1 MSESEEAFESADED
15 VDESK
20 PKKRGRTTSEKLSD
34 IKETESPVRDCKG
47 KGDGP
52 SPEVADAADTVQT
65 TQNDGAIEKGT
76 TAAADSDVK
85 TSSEPNKDAA
95 ETPPA
100 KEMGVLER
108 LAQVASRDDK
118 MSESEEAFE
127 SADEDVD
134 ESKPKKRGRTTSE
147 KLSDIKET
155 ESPVRDCKGKGDGPS
170 PEVADAADTVQT
182 TQNDGAIE
190 KGTTAAADSDVK
202 TSSEPNKD
210 AAETPPAKEM
220 GVLERLAQV
229 ASRDDKSSPINWG
242 FGKWGSSIL
251 STAATSVSTFTNQVS
266 QGIGTVIETVE
277 STLGAPNPEELAQE
291 LEATKIE
298 AQADDSSGQVA
309 SDTDQ
314 SKAGQTEEKHDSPG
328 VGGGIFSGVTAI
340 TKAIEA
346 TGSKVLSGGLDTLG
360 DDRQEDHGHPDL
372 KETPVLREAK
382 MKAEKEAEE
391 RKAEEAEEVVNY
403 SKLFDEHQGLVHL
416 EALEMLCGERKTAVQ
431 QKLMEAGEE
440 ERAELNA
447 LLEKIKKTCESL
459 PATDDTPGD
468 IASFTKTDLE
478 VREWLRDCTERQEK
492 GEKVDAKE
500 IYRRGI
506 ETLAEMTAK
515 TMELYHKV
523 AELLLV
529 KSSPDRT
536 PMHYATQLT
545 GLTAVLCTEV
555 AILSAQCGRCLNTA
569 ADDSEDPDSVTPL
582 ITNIYLEASNSNTY
596 IQDGF
601 QLLVPILQLLAVQ
614 QKLD

>member
-15 VDESK
+15 LEELK
-20 PKKRGRTTSEKLSD
+20 GKKRGRTTSEKLGK
-34 IKETESPVRDCKG
+34 IKETESPVRDSNDR
-47 KGDGP
+47 GDGLCTDAASGSKDLTGATDDGAAEKSSAAEGDSDAKTEP
-52 SPEVADAADTVQT
+52 KKDAADAT
-65 TQNDGAIEKGT
+65 
-76 TAAADSDVK
+76 
-85 TSSEPNKDAA
+85 
-95 ETPPA
+95 ETPVKE
-100 KEMGVLER
+100 KEMSVLER
-108 LAQVASRDDK
+108 LAHAASRD
-118 MSESEEAFE
+118 E
-127 SADEDVD
+127 
-134 ESKPKKRGRTTSE
+134 G
-147 KLSDIKET
+147 
-155 ESPVRDCKGKGDGPS
+155 
-170 PEVADAADTVQT
+170 
-182 TQNDGAIE
+182 
-190 KGTTAAADSDVK
+190 
-202 TSSEPNKD
+202 SS
-210 AAETPPAKEM
+210 
-220 GVLERLAQV
+220 
-229 ASRDDKSSPINWG
+229 INWG

-277 STLGAPNPEELAQE
+277 STLGAPSPEELAQE
-291 LEATKIE
+291 EKASVE
-298 AQADDSSGQVA
+298 PDSGQGA
-309 SDTDQ
+309 SDGDA
-314 SKAGQTEEKHDSPG
+314 SKAAPSEDKPDGSG
-328 VGGGIFSGVTAI
+328 VGGILSGVTAF

-346 TGSKVLSGGLDTLG
+346 TGSKVLSGGLDTLEMIGKKTMDILTEG
-360 DDRQEDHGHPDL
+360 DPGLRKKRAMFEGKSSL
-372 KETPVLREAK
+372 SEVLREAK

-391 RKAEEAEEVVNY
+391 RRAEEAEDSVNY

-431 QKLMEAGEE
+431 QKLMEAGEQE
-440 ERAELNA
+440 KAELTA
-447 LLEKIKKTCESL
+447 LLDKIKRTCESL
-459 PATDDTPGD
+459 PAADDTPDDELEQDFEKLVTSHLSEIGLNL
-468 IASFTKTDLE
+468 KGEKLKETDLG
-478 VREWLRDCTERQEK
+478 VREWLRDCVARQEK

-529 KSSPDRT
+529 KTSPDRT

-614 QKLD
+614 QRLG

>member
-20 PKKRGRTTSEKLSD
+20 PKKRGRTTSEKLSE

-47 KGDGP
+47 KGDG
-52 SPEVADAADTVQT
+52 SFPEVGDSA
-65 TQNDGAIEKGT
+65 QNDGASDER
-76 TAAADSDVK
+76 TAAAADTDVRAG
-85 TSSEPNKDAA
+85 SEPKSKDDAA

-108 LAQVASRDDK
+108 LAQVASRD
-118 MSESEEAFE
+118 E
-127 SADEDVD
+127 
-134 ESKPKKRGRTTSE
+134 
-147 KLSDIKET
+147 
-155 ESPVRDCKGKGDGPS
+155 
-170 PEVADAADTVQT
+170 
-182 TQNDGAIE
+182 
-190 KGTTAAADSDVK
+190 
-202 TSSEPNKD
+202 
-210 AAETPPAKEM
+210 
-220 GVLERLAQV
+220 
-229 ASRDDKSSPINWG
+229 KSSPINWG

-291 LEATKIE
+291 LESAKLETQPD
-298 AQADDSSGQVA
+298 ASLGQVT

-328 VGGGIFSGVTAI
+328 VGGILSGVTAF

-346 TGSKVLSGGLDTLG
+346 TGSKVLSGGLDTLEMIGKKTMDILTEG
-360 DDRQEDHGHPDL
+360 DPGLRKKRGVFEGKTSLSEVALLADRSC
-372 KETPVLREAK
+372 T
-382 MKAEKEAEE
+382 AEQLLQAEE
-391 RKAEEAEEVVNY
+391 ILNFAYV
-403 SKLFDEHQGLVHL
+403 FEHAGLVHL

-447 LLEKIKKTCESL
+447 LLEKIKRTCESL
-459 PATDDTPGD
+459 PATDDTPDDELEQEFEKLVTGHLSEIGLNLRGEKLKETD
-468 IASFTKTDLE
+468 IE

-569 ADDSEDPDSVTPL
+569 AVSPENGPTVEVFDRHGT
-582 ITNIYLEASNSNTY
+582 
-596 IQDGF
+596 DGKD
-601 QLLVPILQLLAVQ
+601 IS
-614 QKLD
+614 LD

>member
-15 VDESK
+15 VEELK
-20 PKKRGRTTSEKLSD
+20 GKKRGRTTSEKLGK
-34 IKETESPVRDCKG
+34 IKETESPVRDSKDR
-47 KGDGP
+47 GDGLA
-52 SPEVADAADTVQT
+52 SEATSGTKGAAD
-65 TQNDGAIEKGT
+65 DGVTEKSS
-76 TAAADSDVK
+76 AAEGDTDAK
-85 TSSEPNKDAA
+85 AEPKKDAA
-95 ETPPA
+95 ETPA
-100 KEMGVLER
+100 KEKEMGVLER
-108 LAQVASRDDK
+108 LAHAASRD
-118 MSESEEAFE
+118 EG
-127 SADEDVD
+127 SA
-134 ESKPKKRGRTTSE
+134 
-147 KLSDIKET
+147 
-155 ESPVRDCKGKGDGPS
+155 
-170 PEVADAADTVQT
+170 
-182 TQNDGAIE
+182 
-190 KGTTAAADSDVK
+190 
-202 TSSEPNKD
+202 
-210 AAETPPAKEM
+210 M
-220 GVLERLAQV
+220 
-229 ASRDDKSSPINWG
+229 NWG

-277 STLGAPNPEELAQE
+277 STLGAPSPEELAQE
-291 LEATKIE
+291 DKASSVEPDSGPAASDADASKAA
-298 AQADDSSGQVA
+298 AQSEDKPDSSG
-309 SDTDQ
+309 
-314 SKAGQTEEKHDSPG
+314 
-328 VGGGIFSGVTAI
+328 VGGILSGVTAF

-346 TGSKVLSGGLDTLG
+346 TGSKVLSGGLDTLEMIGKKTMDILTEG
-360 DDRQEDHGHPDL
+360 DPGLRKKRAMFEGKASL
-372 KETPVLREAK
+372 SEVLREAK
-382 MKAEKEAEE
+382 LKAEKEAEE
-391 RKAEEAEEVVNY
+391 RRAEEAEDSVNY

-431 QKLMEAGEE
+431 QKLMEAGEQE
-440 ERAELNA
+440 KAELTV
-447 LLEKIKKTCESL
+447 LLDKIKRTCESL
-459 PATDDTPGD
+459 PAADDTPDDELEQDFEKLVTSHLSEIGLNL
-468 IASFTKTDLE
+468 KGEKLKETDLG
-478 VREWLRDCTERQEK
+478 VREWLRECVARQEK

-529 KSSPDRT
+529 KTSPDRT

-614 QKLD
+614 QRLG

>member
-1 MSESEEAFESADED
+1 MTEAL
-15 VDESK
+15 
-20 PKKRGRTTSEKLSD
+20 TQT
-34 IKETESPVRDCKG
+34 KG
-47 KGDGP
+47 
-52 SPEVADAADTVQT
+52 
-65 TQNDGAIEKGT
+65 
-76 TAAADSDVK
+76 
-85 TSSEPNKDAA
+85 
-95 ETPPA
+95 
-100 KEMGVLER
+100 
-108 LAQVASRDDK
+108 K

-147 KLSDIKET
+147 KLSDIKEN
-155 ESPVRDCKGKGDGPS
+155 ESPVRDCKGKGDGPP
-170 PEVADAADTVQT
+170 PEVAGAAHITSD
-182 TQNDGAIE
+182 DGAGDEQIA
-190 KGTTAAADSDVK
+190 AAADSNVK
-202 TSSEPNKD
+202 AGSEPKKDD
-210 AAETPPAKEM
+210 AAETPPAKEKEM
-220 GVLERLAQV
+220 GVLERLAQA

-291 LEATKIE
+291 LETAKIE
-298 AQADDSSGQVA
+298 THPDAASGQA
-309 SDTDQ
+309 TSDTDQ
-314 SKAGQTEEKHDSPG
+314 SKAGQTEERHDSPG
-328 VGGGIFSGVTAI
+328 VGGIFSGVTAI

-346 TGSKVLSGGLDTLG
+346 TGSKVLSGGLDTLEMIGKKTMDILTEG
-360 DDRQEDHGHPDL
+360 DPGLRKKRGMFEGKASL
-372 KETPVLREAK
+372 SEVLREAK

-391 RKAEEAEEVVNY
+391 RKAEEAEEVINY

-440 ERAELNA
+440 EKAELNV
-447 LLEKIKKTCESL
+447 LLEKIKRTCESL
-459 PATDDTPGD
+459 PATDDTPDDELEQEFEKLLTGHLSE
-468 IASFTKTDLE
+468 IGLNLRGEKLKETDLE
-478 VREWLRDCTERQEK
+478 VREWLRDCMARQEK

-500 IYRRGI
+500 VYRRGI
-506 ETLAEMTAK
+506 ETMAEMTAK

-529 KSSPDRT
+529 KTSPDRT

-555 AILSAQCGRCLNTA
+555 AILSARCGRCLNTA

>member
-65 TQNDGAIEKGT
+65 TQNDGSIGKGT

-85 TSSEPNKDAA
+85 TSSEPNKD
-95 ETPPA
+95 
-100 KEMGVLER
+100 
-108 LAQVASRDDK
+108 
-118 MSESEEAFE
+118 
-127 SADEDVD
+127 
-134 ESKPKKRGRTTSE
+134 
-147 KLSDIKET
+147 
-155 ESPVRDCKGKGDGPS
+155 
-170 PEVADAADTVQT
+170 
-182 TQNDGAIE
+182 
-190 KGTTAAADSDVK
+190 
-202 TSSEPNKD
+202 D

-298 AQADDSSGQVA
+298 AQADDSSGQVT

-346 TGSKVLSGGLDTLG
+346 TGSKVLSGGLDTLEMIGKKTMDILTEG
-360 DDRQEDHGHPDL
+360 DPGLRKKRGMFEGKTSL
-372 KETPVLREAK
+372 SEVLREAK

-459 PATDDTPGD
+459 PATDDTPDDELEQEFEKLVTGHLSE
-468 IASFTKTDLE
+468 IGLNLRGEKLKETDLE
-478 VREWLRDCTERQEK
+478 VREWLRDCTEQQEK

>member
-20 PKKRGRTTSEKLSD
+20 PKKRGRTTSEKLSE
-34 IKETESPVRDCKG
+34 IKETESPVRDSKG
-47 KGDGP
+47 KGDG
-52 SPEVADAADTVQT
+52 SYPEVGDSARS
-65 TQNDGAIEKGT
+65 DGASEER
-76 TAAADSDVK
+76 TAASADDDAK
-85 TSSEPNKDAA
+85 AGSETKSKDDAA

-108 LAQVASRDDK
+108 LAQVASRD
-118 MSESEEAFE
+118 E
-127 SADEDVD
+127 
-134 ESKPKKRGRTTSE
+134 
-147 KLSDIKET
+147 
-155 ESPVRDCKGKGDGPS
+155 
-170 PEVADAADTVQT
+170 
-182 TQNDGAIE
+182 
-190 KGTTAAADSDVK
+190 
-202 TSSEPNKD
+202 
-210 AAETPPAKEM
+210 
-220 GVLERLAQV
+220 
-229 ASRDDKSSPINWG
+229 KSSPINWG

-291 LEATKIE
+291 LESAKLETQPD
-298 AQADDSSGQVA
+298 ASSGQVT

-314 SKAGQTEEKHDSPG
+314 SKAGLSEDKHDSPG
-328 VGGGIFSGVTAI
+328 VGGIFSGVTAI

-346 TGSKVLSGGLDTLG
+346 TGSKVLSGGLDTLEMIGKKTMDILTEG
-360 DDRQEDHGHPDL
+360 DPGLRKKRGMFEGKTSL
-372 KETPVLREAK
+372 SEVLREAK

-447 LLEKIKKTCESL
+447 LLEKIKRTCESL
-459 PATDDTPGD
+459 PATDDTPDDELEQEFEKLVTGHLSE
-468 IASFTKTDLE
+468 IGLNLRGEKLKETDLE

>member
-65 TQNDGAIEKGT
+65 TQNDGSIGKGT

-85 TSSEPNKDAA
+85 TSSEPNKD
-95 ETPPA
+95 
-100 KEMGVLER
+100 
-108 LAQVASRDDK
+108 
-118 MSESEEAFE
+118 
-127 SADEDVD
+127 
-134 ESKPKKRGRTTSE
+134 
-147 KLSDIKET
+147 
-155 ESPVRDCKGKGDGPS
+155 
-170 PEVADAADTVQT
+170 
-182 TQNDGAIE
+182 
-190 KGTTAAADSDVK
+190 
-202 TSSEPNKD
+202 D

-346 TGSKVLSGGLDTLG
+346 TGSKVLSGGLDTLEMIGKKTMDILTEG
-360 DDRQEDHGHPDL
+360 DPGLRKKRGMFEGKTSL
-372 KETPVLREAK
+372 SEVLREAK

-459 PATDDTPGD
+459 PATDDTPDDELEQEFEKLVTGHLSE
-468 IASFTKTDLE
+468 IGLNLRGEKLKETDLE

>member
-1 MSESEEAFESADED
+1 MRAGQPQILINLIS
-15 VDESK
+15 
-20 PKKRGRTTSEKLSD
+20 T
-34 IKETESPVRDCKG
+34 
-47 KGDGP
+47 
-52 SPEVADAADTVQT
+52 
-65 TQNDGAIEKGT
+65 GAI
-76 TAAADSDVK
+76 
-85 TSSEPNKDAA
+85 A
-95 ETPPA
+95 E
-100 KEMGVLER
+100 ER
-108 LAQVASRDDK
+108 GK

-134 ESKPKKRGRTTSE
+134 ESKGKRRVRTTSE

-155 ESPVRDCKGKGDGPS
+155 DSPVRDCRGKGNDEPSSQAAPADGSAEKSAP
-170 PEVADAADTVQT
+170 
-182 TQNDGAIE
+182 GA
-190 KGTTAAADSDVK
+190 GDSDAK
-202 TSSEPNKD
+202 ASAEPKKDD
-210 AAETPPAKEM
+210 AAEPAKEKEM
-220 GVLERLAQV
+220 SVLERLAHV
-229 ASRDDKSSPINWG
+229 ASRDEKSSPINWG

-277 STLGAPNPEELAQE
+277 STLGAPSPEELAQE
-291 LEATKIE
+291 SENAKVE
-298 AQADDSSGQVA
+298 AQPDSSSPGPGIPDA
-309 SDTDQ
+309 DQ
-314 SKAGQTEEKHDSPG
+314 SKAGQPEEKQDSSG
-328 VGGGIFSGVTAI
+328 VSGIFSGVTAI

-346 TGSKVLSGGLDTLG
+346 TGSKVLSGGLDTLEMIGKKTMDILTEG
-360 DDRQEDHGHPDL
+360 DPGLRKKRAMFEGKTSL
-372 KETPVLREAK
+372 SEVLREAK

-391 RKAEEAEEVVNY
+391 RKAEEAEDTVNY

-440 ERAELNA
+440 EKAELNG

-459 PATDDTPGD
+459 PAADDTPDDELEQEFEKLVTGHLSE
-468 IASFTKTDLE
+468 IGLNLRGEKLKETDLE
-478 VREWLRDCTERQEK
+478 VREWLRDCMARQEK

-529 KSSPDRT
+529 KTSPDRT

-582 ITNIYLEASNSNTY
+582 ITNIYLEWPFLY
-596 IQDGF
+596 
-601 QLLVPILQLLAVQ
+601 
-614 QKLD
+614 